1 MNASAPGNAERHPL
15 AARFVAG
22 PYVSAPDKAEQRLG
36 DWLSELEPA
45 QSAALDALLDHANA
59 KRILLGICEF
69 SPYLF
74 DLVRAD
80 AARLVRILSCDP
92 ESHLPAL
99 IEETSRAV

>member
-22 PYVSAPDKAEQRLG
+22 PYVSAPDNAEKRLG
-36 DWLSELEPA
+36 DWLSELEPG
-45 QSAALDALLDHANA
+45 QSAAISALLQHPSA
-59 KRILLGICEF
+59 RQILRGISEF

-80 AARLVRILSCDP
+80 AAR
-92 ESHLPAL
+92 EH
-99 IEETSRAV
+99 